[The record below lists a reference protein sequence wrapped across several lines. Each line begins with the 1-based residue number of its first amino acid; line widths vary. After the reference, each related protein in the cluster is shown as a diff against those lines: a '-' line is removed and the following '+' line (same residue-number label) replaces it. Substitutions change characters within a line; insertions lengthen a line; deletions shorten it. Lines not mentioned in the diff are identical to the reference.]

1 MLVGDNKK
9 YVTALIVPSFLHLQ
23 AWAKDNGLNYESN
36 KQIIGNEKI
45 KALIDAEIGTVNK
58 EFGHVEQVK
67 KFKLLDKEW
76 TIEDGELTPTLKVKR
91 KVILSRYESLVEEMY
106 N

>member
-1 MLVGDNKK
+1 MLVGDNMKF
-9 YVTALIVPSFLHLQ
+9 VTALIVPSFLHLQ
-23 AWAKDNGLNYESN
+23 AWAKEHNIPYESN
-36 KQIIGNEKI
+36 QQIVGNEKI
-45 KALIDAEIGTVNK
+45 KALINEEISRTNK

-67 KFKLLDKEW
+67 KFELLDKEW

-91 KVILSRYESLVEEMY
+91 KVILSRYEKLVDQMY